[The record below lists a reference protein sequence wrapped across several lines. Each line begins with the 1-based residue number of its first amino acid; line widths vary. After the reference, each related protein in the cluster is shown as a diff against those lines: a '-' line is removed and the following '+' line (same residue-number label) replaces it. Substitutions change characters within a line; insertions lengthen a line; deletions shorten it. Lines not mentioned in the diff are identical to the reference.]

1 MLPIEVKAGENL
13 RSKSLRVACDKF
25 NLDTALRTSLSP
37 YRNDGWLT
45 NVPLWAI
52 GQFEGL
58 LGWLRRTTESEDIV
72 QVLPVESRTAQTIT
86 SSGHSL
92 EVSCSAWF
100 L

>member
-1 MLPIEVKAGENL
+1 MGTPSPLPHFSRGIMCESPTFFRGNFVRISHIFQGNL

-25 NLDTALRTSLSP
+25 DLDTALRTSLSP

-58 LGWLRRTTESEDIV
+58 LG
-72 QVLPVESRTAQTIT
+72 
-86 SSGHSL
+86 
-92 EVSCSAWF
+92 
-100 L
+100 

>member
-25 NLDTALRTSLSP
+25 DLDTVLRTSLSP

-58 LGWLRRTTESEDIV
+58 LG
-72 QVLPVESRTAQTIT
+72 
-86 SSGHSL
+86 
-92 EVSCSAWF
+92 
-100 L
+100 